1 MYNYL
6 GDNYMNKK
14 RIVFLGTPEFAACV
28 LQGLIDA
35 NYNVV
40 AAVSQPDKPVGRKKI
55 LMPTPVKEVAL
66 KHNIP
71 VYQPIS
77 LRKDFEFLK
86 ELDVDML
93 ITTAYGQI
101 LSQEVLD
108 IAKINNI
115 NVHASLLPKLR
126 GGAPIHRSIIEGHA
140 KTGVTIMEMVYKMD
154 AGRMYGKKEYAIND
168 EINTTQLFKEL
179 AVVGRDL
186 LLETLPLLLENKLE
200 GEVQN
205 EEEVTYAFNIKRE
218 EEKINFNNSVKDV
231 HNLIRGLSDVPGAYC
246 VFKEKQF
253 KIYQSK
259 VFSYSNDN
267 VEVGTLKIEGKNRLL
282 VKCSDGYLEL
292 LSIQLEGK
300 QRMDVKSF
308 LNGTNKDDLVKEKL
322 C

>member
-1 MYNYL
+1 MKEKN
-6 GDNYMNKK
+6 
-14 RIVFLGTPEFAACV
+14 IVFLGTPEFAACV
-28 LQGLIDA
+28 LQGLIDN

-40 AAVSQPDKPVGRKKI
+40 AVVSQPDKPVGRKKI

-66 KHNIP
+66 KNNIP

-77 LRKDFEFLK
+77 LRKDYEFLK
-86 ELDVDML
+86 QLDVDML

-101 LSQEVLD
+101 LPQEVLD

-115 NVHASLLPKLR
+115 NVHASLLPQFR
-126 GGAPIHRSIIEGHA
+126 GGAPIHRSIIQGCS
-140 KTGVTIMEMVYKMD
+140 KTGVTIMEMIYKMD
-154 AGRMYGKKEYAIND
+154 AGKMYAKKEFIIND
-168 EINTTQLFKEL
+168 EINTTELFKEL
-179 AVVGRDL
+179 AVVGKDL

-218 EEKINFNNSVKDV
+218 EEKIDFNNKVIDV
-231 HNLIRGLSDVPGAYC
+231 HNLIRGLAEVPGAYC
-246 VFKEKQF
+246 IYNEKQF
-253 KIYQSK
+253 KIYK
-259 VFSYSNDN
+259 ARVFNHVDNND
-267 VEVGTLKIEGKNRLL
+267 EVGSLKIEGKNRLL

-308 LNGTNKDDLVKEKL
+308 LNGINKEELIKGKL

>member
-1 MYNYL
+1 MS
-6 GDNYMNKK
+6 KK

-35 NYNVV
+35 DYNVV
-40 AAVSQPDKPVGRKKI
+40 AVVSQPDKPVGRKKI

-71 VYQPIS
+71 VYQPTS

-126 GGAPIHRSIIEGHA
+126 GGAPIHRSIIEGHE

-205 EEEVTYAFNIKRE
+205 EQEVTYAFNIKRE
-218 EEKINFNNSVKDV
+218 EERIDFNNSVKDV

-246 VFKEKQF
+246 IFKEKQF

-282 VKCSDGYLEL
+282 VKCKDGYLEL

-308 LNGTNKDDLVKEKL
+308 LNGINKDDLVKEKL

>member
-1 MYNYL
+1 MS
-6 GDNYMNKK
+6 KK

-35 NYNVV
+35 DYNVV
-40 AAVSQPDKPVGRKKI
+40 AVVSQPDKPVGRKKI

-126 GGAPIHRSIIEGHA
+126 GGAPIHRSIIEGHE

-205 EEEVTYAFNIKRE
+205 EQEVTYAFNIKRE
-218 EEKINFNNSVKDV
+218 EERIDFNNSVKDV

-246 VFKEKQF
+246 IFKEKQF

-282 VKCSDGYLEL
+282 VKCRDGYLEL

-308 LNGTNKDDLVKEKL
+308 LNGINKDDLVKEKL